1 MHAQAEL
8 ANFYQNKQDY
18 ANTFRWAKK
27 LAEQGVAQAQFNLG
41 LMYANGQGVKQ
52 DDTQA
57 VYWYQKAAEQ
67 GVADAQ
73 VNLGLMYEKESRLD

>member
-1 MHAQAEL
+1 M
-8 ANFYQNKQDY
+8 
-18 ANTFRWAKK
+18 
-27 LAEQGVAQAQFNLG
+27 
-41 LMYANGQGVKQ
+41 KQ